1 MEHSVPLCRNVT
13 SQPPPLVTPDAAG
26 IARAAAA
33 LDTGELV
40 AFPTETVYGLGG
52 DATSDTAIAAIFEA
66 KGRPRFNPL
75 IVHVAHM
82 KAAEAL
88 VKFDDRARK
97 LASAFWPGALT
108 LVLPRRDDCPVS
120 LLASAGL
127 HSLALRVPAHGVAL
141 NLLAAFTRP
150 VAAPSANLSGYVSPT
165 TASHV
170 TASLGNAVALIL
182 GGGPC
187 AIGLESTVIGL
198 TEGAPVLL
206 RPGGVTAEEVE
217 AITGPLDRPHGE
229 TDATPSSPGRLL
241 QHYAPGRPLRLDAVS
256 ITPGEALL
264 SFGPHAITG
273 AAAELNLSSD
283 GDLRE
288 AAANLFAMLRELDN
302 STYRAI
308 AVMAV
313 PKTGLGLAINDRLH
327 RAAKPTAN
335 PKEAAS

>member
-1 MEHSVPLCRNVT
+1 MPLRRNVT
-13 SQPPPLVTPDAAG
+13 SLTSPLVASGAAG
-26 IARAAAA
+26 IARAVAA

-52 DATSDTAIAAIFEA
+52 DATSDTAMAAIFEA

-88 VKFDDRARK
+88 VNFDDRARK

-108 LVLPRRDDCPVS
+108 IVLPRCADCPVS

-127 HSLALRVPAHGVAL
+127 HSLAIRVPAHGVAL
-141 NLLAAFTRP
+141 NLLAAFSRP
-150 VAAPSANLSGYVSPT
+150 VAAPSANLSGCVSPT

-170 TASLGNAVALIL
+170 AASLGNTVALIL
-182 GGGPC
+182 DGGPC
-187 AIGLESTVIGL
+187 AIGLESTVIDL
-198 TEGAPVLL
+198 TGDAPVLL
-206 RPGGVTAEEVE
+206 RPGGITAEEVE
-217 AITGPLDRPHGE
+217 AVTGPLDRPHGK

-241 QHYAPGRPLRLDAVS
+241 QHYAPWRPLRLDAVS
-256 ITPGEALL
+256 VTRGEALL
-264 SFGPHAITG
+264 SFGPHTIIG
-273 AAAELNLSSD
+273 ATTELNLSSN

-302 STYRAI
+302 PTYRAI

-313 PKTGLGLAINDRLH
+313 PETGLGLAINDRLR

-335 PKEAAS
+335 QKEAAS